1 MHTLEHYMSKAH
13 TMAQRDAISKAIN
26 AIKTTPEPMQNRL
39 NEAMVAVLE
48 TQTWDDYTHDITAQ
62 QEKAEHALAKIS
74 EITGVTVKLEMPEE
88 RFKHAM
94 HEAFTKAFKHGTPS
108 EVSELLLYHS
118 CYSRAKTLC
127 EVYRSI

>member
-13 TMAQRDAISKAIN
+13 TMAQRDAISKAIT
-26 AIKTTPEPMQNRL
+26 AIKSTPEPIQLKLR
-39 NEAMVAVLE
+39 EAMVGVLE
-48 TQTWDDYTHDITAQ
+48 TQSWDDYTHDITAQ

-88 RFKHAM
+88 HFRAAM

-108 EVSELLLYHS
+108 EVSDLLLHHS

-127 EVYRSI
+127 EVYRSL

>member
-1 MHTLEHYMSKAH
+1 MHTLEHYLSRAH
-13 TMAQRDAISKAIN
+13 TMAQRDAITKAIN
-26 AIKTTPEPMQNRL
+26 LVKTTPEAMQPRL
-39 NEAMVAVLE
+39 KDTIAAILE
-48 TQTWDDYTHDITAQ
+48 SQQWDDYTHDITAQ

-88 RFKHAM
+88 PFRAAM

-108 EVSELLLYHS
+108 EVSDLLLHHS

>member
-1 MHTLEHYMSKAH
+1 MHTLEHYMAKAH
-13 TMAQRDAISKAIN
+13 TMAQRDAISKVIAVV
-26 AIKTTPEPMQNRL
+26 KTIPEPMQVKL
-39 NEAMVAVLE
+39 TETISGVLD
-48 TQTWDDYTHDITAQ
+48 TQAWDDYTHDITVQ

-74 EITGVTVKLEMPEE
+74 EITGIALRLEMPEE
-88 RFKHAM
+88 HFKQAM

-108 EVSELLLYHS
+108 EVSDVLLYHS